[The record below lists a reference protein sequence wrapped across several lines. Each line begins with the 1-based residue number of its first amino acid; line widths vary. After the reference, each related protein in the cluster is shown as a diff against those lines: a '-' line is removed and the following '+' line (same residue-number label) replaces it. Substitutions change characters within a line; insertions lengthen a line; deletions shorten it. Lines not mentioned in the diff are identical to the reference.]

1 MIFSV
6 FLNTELNDLVPT
18 HYVESYEKLGKLVQ
32 KCSAAFHAFCRVI
45 YRRMRYRALKHIES
59 LRNAD
64 TIEQWLTSSLQMV
77 PALSINK

>member
-32 KCSAAFHAFCRVI
+32 N
-45 YRRMRYRALKHIES
+45 ALLLFMLS
-59 LRNAD
+59 
-64 TIEQWLTSSLQMV
+64 V
-77 PALSINK
+77 GLSIDV